1 MILWLRVRVTSTHSA
16 DVITILRVFVESRLV
31 PPLSSNVSSNI
42 RRRVWCRFL
51 FKSERFR
58 NLITVCWVLYFEKT
72 ESLAESLIN
81 FQLNFSNYM
90 FLMYVSKMK
99 IKLYCILKKKHI
111 SYVCYRHEIKV
122 PSYDA
127 MYRTRGDNPG
137 NVWTMQ
143 RPLNLPCVWAQ
154 ISTPYSAECGVTFY
168 KTMDWQNRFSLQ
180 REMF

>member
-1 MILWLRVRVTSTHSA
+1 MYICMVLSEVILWLRVRVTSTHSA

-99 IKLYCILKKKHI
+99 IKLYCMLKKKKTHTFHT
-111 SYVCYRHEIKV
+111 SVTDSKLKCRHTTQCIVHAAIILE
-122 PSYDA
+122 
-127 MYRTRGDNPG
+127 MYE
-137 NVWTMQ
+137 
-143 RPLNLPCVWAQ
+143 PC
-154 ISTPYSAECGVTFY
+154 S
-168 KTMDWQNRFSLQ
+168 DR
-180 REMF
+180 